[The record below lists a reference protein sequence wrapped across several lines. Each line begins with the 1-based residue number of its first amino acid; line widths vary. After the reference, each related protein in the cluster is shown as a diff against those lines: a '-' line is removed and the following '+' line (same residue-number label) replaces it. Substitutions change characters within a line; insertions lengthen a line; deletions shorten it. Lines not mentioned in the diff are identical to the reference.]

1 MCASSRRLLQKQSS
15 CAERC
20 EKQVGA
26 VSSRG
31 TDFRIIQVTDR
42 TAAATELT
50 NAKRGAA
57 NILADADRERVAPQ
71 ELRRNGEE
79 QLPDAHEKE
88 RQAIKAGDAARHV
101 APVPMVCGVV
111 TEHQRNYAFCSLRN
125 DTAELWASR
134 EGQRNIKLNAIAYS
148 MGRQIARGWIARD
161 RVEEFLLKACKANGL
176 FKDDGDAQCRATIAS
191 GINAG
196 MKRPYHDIGAA

>member
-1 MCASSRRLLQKQSS
+1 MGTASK
-15 CAERC
+15 
-20 EKQVGA
+20 
-26 VSSRG
+26 
-31 TDFRIIQVTDR
+31 
-42 TAAATELT
+42 
-50 NAKRGAA
+50 
-57 NILADADRERVAPQ
+57 ADHH
-71 ELRRNGEE
+71 G
-79 QLPDAHEKE
+79 
-88 RQAIKAGDAARHV
+88 
-101 APVPMVCGVV
+101 APVPMVVGVV

>member
-1 MCASSRRLLQKQSS
+1 MGTGAKAASK
-15 CAERC
+15 
-20 EKQVGA
+20 
-26 VSSRG
+26 
-31 TDFRIIQVTDR
+31 
-42 TAAATELT
+42 
-50 NAKRGAA
+50 
-57 NILADADRERVAPQ
+57 AD
-71 ELRRNGEE
+71 
-79 QLPDAHEKE
+79 
-88 RQAIKAGDAARHV
+88 RHV
-101 APVPMVCGVV
+101 APVPIGGV

-125 DTAELWASR
+125 DSAELWASR